1 MFMKKVKFFSS
12 PILKVLCCGQKYR
25 FNIFYKNECGSL
37 QKKYSLWYHCIM
49 ILKNKKLTKKKYYL
63 IICWISSG
71 LMKSPFEAVSIWSFS
86 FNTAFDPTSWAMS
99 QFNSG
104 YMINSFLLLFFSFL
118 HMIAVAIAPVMI
130 RIMMMT
136 TRVEN
141 TRSADSDKSSL

>member
-1 MFMKKVKFFSS
+1 
-12 PILKVLCCGQKYR
+12 
-25 FNIFYKNECGSL
+25 
-37 QKKYSLWYHCIM
+37 
-49 ILKNKKLTKKKYYL
+49 
-63 IICWISSG
+63 
-71 LMKSPFEAVSIWSFS
+71 
-86 FNTAFDPTSWAMS
+86 MS

-141 TRSADSDKSSL
+141 TRSADSVKSSL